1 MLSRRFAAVVTIV
14 IVVAFVVA
22 FVAPA
27 FASGS
32 AAALPM
38 HARLASSTP
47 ADGATVKTAEQVV
60 LTFNEDV
67 NPNFVVVEV
76 GGPAGAEADG
86 DPTTDGRTITQRL
99 LGDLPAGEH
108 VVTYRVVSTDGHPVA
123 GTFTFST
130 TAAPA
135 SASPTPTPSPTATST
150 ATPEP
155 TASSVAA
162 SPTPTA
168 TAVPVSDDSDG
179 SLSWPV
185 ILVVGAAAAAALA
198 LLWRGIRRSRTD
210 ADDSPLPPA

>member
-123 GTFTFST
+123 GTLTFST

-135 SASPTPTPSPTATST
+135 SASPTPTDTPA

-162 SPTPTA
+162 SPTPT
-168 TAVPVSDDSDG
+168 TVAVPVSDDSDG

-198 LLWRGIRRSRTD
+198 LLWHGIRRSHTG
-210 ADDSPLPPA
+210 ADDDHQPQA